1 MTKDILIQYS
11 ELVKE
16 VKDLR
21 KRIDNIERQID
32 KIEAEGNVIDSVKG
46 GYGGIQHFK
55 IEGFPDPEYSKK
67 KTRLYLNKAQLE
79 SAELELLELTNQ
91 VEDYIQSI
99 DNSRMRRIIRYR
111 VIDGLTWYQ
120 VAQKM
125 GGRTTDESAR
135 KEFDR
140 YMEER

>member
-11 ELVKE
+11 ELVEE

-32 KIEAEGNVIDSVKG
+32 KIETEGNVIDSVKG

>member
-32 KIEAEGNVIDSVKG
+32 KIETEGNVIDSVKG

>member
-1 MTKDILIQYS
+1 
-11 ELVKE
+11 
-16 VKDLR
+16 
-21 KRIDNIERQID
+21 
-32 KIEAEGNVIDSVKG
+32 
-46 GYGGIQHFK
+46 
-55 IEGFPDPEYSKK
+55 
-67 KTRLYLNKAQLE
+67 
-79 SAELELLELTNQ
+79 
-91 VEDYIQSI
+91 
-99 DNSRMRRIIRYR
+99 MRRIIRYR

>member
-1 MTKDILIQYS
+1 LTKDILIQYS
-11 ELVKE
+11 ELVEE

-32 KIEAEGNVIDSVKG
+32 KIETEGNVIDSVKG

-99 DNSRMRRIIRYR
+99 DNSRMRRIFRLRY
-111 VIDGLTWYQ
+111 IDGKTWLQ
-120 VAQKM
+120 VAQGIGERATADSVRM
-125 GGRTTDESAR
+125 EH
-135 KEFDR
+135 DR
-140 YMEER
+140 YMARE

>member
-1 MTKDILIQYS
+1 LTKDILIQYS
-11 ELVKE
+11 ELVEE

-32 KIEAEGNVIDSVKG
+32 KIETEGNVIDSVKG

>member
-11 ELVKE
+11 ELVEE

-55 IEGFPDPEYSKK
+55 IEGFPDPGYSKK

-99 DNSRMRRIIRYR
+99 DNSRMRRIFRLRY
-111 VIDGLTWYQ
+111 IDGKTWLQ
-120 VAQKM
+120 VAQGI
-125 GGRTTDESAR
+125 GGRATADSVRMEH
-135 KEFDR
+135 DR
-140 YMEER
+140 YMARE

>member
-1 MTKDILIQYS
+1 M
-11 ELVKE
+11 EE

-32 KIEAEGNVIDSVKG
+32 KIETEGNVIDSVKG